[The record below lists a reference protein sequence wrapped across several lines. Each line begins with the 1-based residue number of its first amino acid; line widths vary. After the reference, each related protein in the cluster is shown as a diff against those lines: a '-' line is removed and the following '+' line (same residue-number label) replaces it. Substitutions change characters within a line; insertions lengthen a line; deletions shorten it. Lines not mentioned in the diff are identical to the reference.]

1 VVPRSIRYMLR
12 MMKAMV
18 LDSLGDVA
26 GNPLRLNNVP
36 MPEPGFGEVLVR
48 VSVCG
53 ICRTDLHVVE
63 GELERP
69 KLPLIPGHQAVGLI
83 SRLGSGVN
91 DRTIGERVGVAWLQ
105 GTCGQCEYCRSGR
118 ENLCLSARFTGYQVD
133 GGYAEYVVLPAAFA
147 YPIPPAFSD
156 EEAAPLLCAGIIGY
170 RALRLSQIRPG
181 QRLGLY
187 GFGASAHIAIQLAR
201 HWGCEVYVC
210 SLKPSHQALARD
222 LGAAWVG
229 GASDAPPVPLHASIM
244 FAPAGQLV
252 IPALRALER
261 GGTLALAGI
270 HMSTIPPLEYDRDL
284 FGERVIRSVTAN
296 TRQDGL
302 DLLRE
307 AAAIPIKPRTQQFPL
322 DQANRA
328 LQALK
333 SGGING
339 AGVLTL
345 HQS

>member
-1 VVPRSIRYMLR
+1 

-26 GNPLRLNNVP
+26 GNPLRLNNVR

>member
-1 VVPRSIRYMLR
+1 MLR

-229 GASDAPPVPLHASIM
+229 GASDAPPVRLHASIM

-307 AAAIPIKPRTQQFPL
+307 AAAIPIKPRTQKFPL